1 MGNKYAR
8 QTQRP
13 SPTAILNPRCD
24 PVFKSMFT
32 KGTKESDFALKDF
45 ISTILGRN
53 IKDMK
58 LVPNEEPVEILDEKM
73 MSFDVNVTFDNGEK
87 AELEMQGRNQD
98 YDYESRAE
106 IHAAKLL
113 VSNNKRGSKY
123 DAGKVYQISVVNFE
137 FDKDDNSPLSWY
149 AMRKDTGAR
158 LGDRLNVIFL
168 DLVKIRRLANTPVEQ
183 LSKIER
189 WGMYFALADN
199 EKYQPYVRKIIESEE
214 AIMVADSVVQ
224 KMSKDEAEW
233 FRQNSYEN
241 AIWDYN
247 HRMYRAEQRGLEKGI
262 KKGLEKGLEKGIEK
276 GKVESAKNLLKL
288 NKLSCDEIAQ
298 CCSLP
303 IEEIKKLKEELETES

>member
-1 MGNKYAR
+1 
-8 QTQRP
+8 
-13 SPTAILNPRCD
+13 
-24 PVFKSMFT
+24 
-32 KGTKESDFALKDF
+32 
-45 ISTILGRN
+45 
-53 IKDMK
+53 
-58 LVPNEEPVEILDEKM
+58 
-73 MSFDVNVTFDNGEK
+73 
-87 AELEMQGRNQD
+87 
-98 YDYESRAE
+98 
-106 IHAAKLL
+106 
-113 VSNNKRGSKY
+113 
-123 DAGKVYQISVVNFE
+123 
-137 FDKDDNSPLSWY
+137 
-149 AMRKDTGAR
+149 MRKDTGGK

-183 LSKIER
+183 LSKVER

-214 AIMVADSVVQ
+214 AIMLADSVVQ

-247 HRMYRAEQRGLEKGI
+247 HGMYRAEQRGL
-262 KKGLEKGLEKGIEK
+262 EK

>member
-1 MGNKYAR
+1 MKNNYTA

-53 IKDMK
+53 IIDMK
-58 LVPNEEPVEILDEKM
+58 LVPNEEPVEILNEKQM
-73 MSFDVNVTFDNGEK
+73 CFDVNVTFDNGEK
-87 AELEMQGRNQD
+87 AELEMQGRNQN
-98 YDYESRAE
+98 YDYASRAE

-113 VSNNKRGSKY
+113 VSNNKRGDNY
-123 DAGKVYQISVVNFE
+123 DIGKVYQISVVNFE

-149 AMRKDTGAR
+149 NMRKDTGGR

-168 DLVKIRRLANTPVEQ
+168 DLVKIRRLTDTPVEQ
-183 LSKIER
+183 LSKVEK
-189 WGMYFALADN
+189 WGMFFALADN
-199 EKYQPYVRKIIESEE
+199 EKYQTYVRKIIESEE
-214 AIMVADSVVQ
+214 AIMAADSVVR

-247 HRMYRAEQRGLEKGI
+247 HGMYRAEQRGI
-262 KKGLEKGLEKGIEK
+262 EKGIEK
-276 GKVESAKNLLKL
+276 GRSETKIENAKNFLRL
-288 NKLSCDEIAQ
+288 NKLSCEEIAQ
-298 CCSLP
+298 CCYLPLEMVLSL
-303 IEEIKKLKEELETES
+303 KDELDKHHAPAAQ